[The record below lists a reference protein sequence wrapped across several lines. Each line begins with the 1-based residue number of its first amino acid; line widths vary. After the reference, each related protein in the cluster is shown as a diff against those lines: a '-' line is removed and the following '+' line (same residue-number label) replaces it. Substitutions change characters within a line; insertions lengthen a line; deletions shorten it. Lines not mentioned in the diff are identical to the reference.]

1 MGVGHPFILFRSIY
15 PVPVCYQV
23 HTIGT
28 EYGIIGTRRFDLV
41 PPVLTAD
48 MTKGP
53 VFFVSA
59 RVKKK
64 KKPTPKIRLSCFACH
79 WKRMQLAPYCTGCD
93 APPSTAAL
101 CRRHVISRY
110 AGPIRTRQGCT
121 ALSGSNRLSGTDTF
135 SAHLKNMSGPGT
147 PRGHTLTVLPK

>member
-1 MGVGHPFILFRSIY
+1 MGVGHPFISFRSIY

-64 KKPTPKIRLSCFACH
+64 KNQHPRSVYPVL
-79 WKRMQLAPYCTGCD
+79 P
-93 APPSTAAL
+93 
-101 CRRHVISRY
+101 VIGKECS
-110 AGPIRTRQGCT
+110 
-121 ALSGSNRLSGTDTF
+121 LL
-135 SAHLKNMSGPGT
+135 
-147 PRGHTLTVLPK
+147 LTVLGAMRHP